1 MIRAWA
7 IVILMGAVFSSG
19 YLVLKLSGQKA
30 VLAAENEQLR
40 QVQEE
45 TVKRA
50 AKLQVLNMELQASEA
65 AALVSAQEAKS
76 DVQDLAMQN
85 PDFIE
90 CFKLHSAV
98 GMRYHQNEL

>member
-7 IVILMGAVFSSG
+7 IALLLISLAGTGWLLKVSYENTAVA
-19 YLVLKLSGQKA
+19 K
-30 VLAAENEQLR
+30 AENARLVTLQDE
-40 QVQEE
+40 VI
-45 TVKRA
+45 KRA
-50 AKLQVLNMELQASEA
+50 EKLQVLNMELQASEA

-76 DVQDLAMQN
+76 DVSELAMQN